1 MFSFR
6 VVTVKFKARSIS
18 CLCPKSL
25 KILKNWTDCSTSFL
39 RFIFPLLIKLRRTPL
54 LREHST
60 TDTPFLCSGTNPSLT
75 RRWPKDKKKN
85 VKIYSIGV
93 LFSSVLWNQLRKH
106 HNVQSETRK
115 LSQGANEN
123 SDKKTRRLPEA
134 RENVNGLSA
143 KKKTT
148 ATTKPVL
155 SSATDD
161 IQQTP
166 VTPNTFSCPKYCER
180 RIPCE
185 KCHFPKHLTCEV
197 KGRVSLNTLWVLGMM
212 SCARWVTFPALGLCC
227 HGDAES
233 CAHSLS
239 ISVPRSLMIV
249 ITGAA
254 FRLSRERKMAF
265 RRYSVCWLCN
275 SSRLFSWISEIKNC
289 CEQRSTF

>member
-1 MFSFR
+1 M
-6 VVTVKFKARSIS
+6 
-18 CLCPKSL
+18 
-25 KILKNWTDCSTSFL
+25 
-39 RFIFPLLIKLRRTPL
+39 
-54 LREHST
+54 
-60 TDTPFLCSGTNPSLT
+60 
-75 RRWPKDKKKN
+75 
-85 VKIYSIGV
+85 
-93 LFSSVLWNQLRKH
+93 LFSNVLWNQHRKH

-123 SDKKTRRLPEA
+123 SDKKQGDCLRRGKTWTDWA
-134 RENVNGLSA
+134 Q
-143 KKKTT
+143 KKTTTT

-233 CAHSLS
+233 CARSLS
-239 ISVPRSLMIV
+239 ISVPRSLMMV

-275 SSRLFSWISEIKNC
+275 SSRLFSWISKIKNC
-289 CEQRSTF
+289 CEQRWTF

>member
-1 MFSFR
+1 MKSTQKTSQRPIRDKEAITRSQWEFR
-6 VVTVKFKARSIS
+6 
-18 CLCPKSL
+18 
-25 KILKNWTDCSTSFL
+25 
-39 RFIFPLLIKLRRTPL
+39 
-54 LREHST
+54 
-60 TDTPFLCSGTNPSLT
+60 
-75 RRWPKDKKKN
+75 
-85 VKIYSIGV
+85 
-93 LFSSVLWNQLRKH
+93 Q
-106 HNVQSETRK
+106 
-115 LSQGANEN
+115 
-123 SDKKTRRLPEA
+123 KTRRLPEA

-143 KKKTT
+143 KIKKKTT

-185 KCHFPKHLTCEV
+185 KCHFPKHLTCGE

-227 HGDAES
+227 LGDAES
-233 CAHSLS
+233 CAHSLI
-239 ISVPRSLMIV
+239 ISVPGSLMMV

-254 FRLSRERKMAF
+254 FRLSREQKMAF

-275 SSRLFSWISEIKNC
+275 LSRLFSWISKIKNC
-289 CEQRSTF
+289 CEQRWTF

>member
-1 MFSFR
+1 M
-6 VVTVKFKARSIS
+6 AIIS
-18 CLCPKSL
+18 SV
-25 KILKNWTDCSTSFL
+25 N
-39 RFIFPLLIKLRRTPL
+39 RPLLASK
-54 LREHST
+54 
-60 TDTPFLCSGTNPSLT
+60 
-75 RRWPKDKKKN
+75 
-85 VKIYSIGV
+85 
-93 LFSSVLWNQLRKH
+93 
-106 HNVQSETRK
+106 
-115 LSQGANEN
+115 
-123 SDKKTRRLPEA
+123 A

-143 KKKTT
+143 KKKTTTT

-166 VTPNTFSCPKYCER
+166 ATPNTFSCPKYCER

-233 CAHSLS
+233 CARSLS
-239 ISVPRSLMIV
+239 ISVPRSLMMV

-275 SSRLFSWISEIKNC
+275 SSRLFSWISKIKNC

>member
-1 MFSFR
+1 MKSTQKTSQRPIRDKEAITRSQWEFR
-6 VVTVKFKARSIS
+6 Q
-18 CLCPKSL
+18 
-25 KILKNWTDCSTSFL
+25 KNKEIAWGAGK
-39 RFIFPLLIKLRRTPL
+39 RERT
-54 LREHST
+54 E
-60 TDTPFLCSGTNPSLT
+60 
-75 RRWPKDKKKN
+75 
-85 VKIYSIGV
+85 
-93 LFSSVLWNQLRKH
+93 RK
-106 HNVQSETRK
+106 
-115 LSQGANEN
+115 
-123 SDKKTRRLPEA
+123 
-134 RENVNGLSA
+134 

-197 KGRVSLNTLWVLGMM
+197 KGRVSLNTLWVLGMI

-233 CAHSLS
+233 CARSLS
-239 ISVPRSLMIV
+239 ISVPRSLMMV

-275 SSRLFSWISEIKNC
+275 SSRLFSWISEVKNC
-289 CEQRSTF
+289 CEQRWTF

>member
-1 MFSFR
+1 MKSTQKTSQRPIRDKEAITRSQWEFR
-6 VVTVKFKARSIS
+6 
-18 CLCPKSL
+18 
-25 KILKNWTDCSTSFL
+25 
-39 RFIFPLLIKLRRTPL
+39 
-54 LREHST
+54 
-60 TDTPFLCSGTNPSLT
+60 
-75 RRWPKDKKKN
+75 
-85 VKIYSIGV
+85 
-93 LFSSVLWNQLRKH
+93 Q
-106 HNVQSETRK
+106 
-115 LSQGANEN
+115 
-123 SDKKTRRLPEA
+123 KTRRLPEA

-143 KKKTT
+143 KKTT

-197 KGRVSLNTLWVLGMM
+197 KGRVSLNTLWVLRMM
-212 SCARWVTFPALGLCC
+212 SCARWVTFPALWLCC

-233 CAHSLS
+233 CARSLS
-239 ISVPRSLMIV
+239 ISVPRSLMMV

-254 FRLSRERKMAF
+254 FWLSRERKMAF

-275 SSRLFSWISEIKNC
+275 SSRLFSWISKLLNYAISFLKKKKKEKRKAINLWILDTKMEKVMRAHYHC
-289 CEQRSTF
+289 YRFSAGFSLSAGK